1 MTDDLQLLR
10 DFRRDVPAPDEET
23 ARRIYRL
30 ATAAHPRRRGR
41 FRLGWRR
48 RPRLLVAVVAAAL
61 AIAGGASALA
71 VHYLGPSSP
80 GFTAGFSAYD
90 RLPPAAWPSS
100 LPRVGLDRAAGYM
113 GVSTTDFQQ
122 GLRLLRSGLTL
133 GPGRSQGEG
142 KLYAYIGDDYTAACM
157 FLTGQGGGCV
167 NAANAPRV
175 HGLMSHLFPG
185 YPGQTPAAVAI
196 VADNVK
202 SVDLVINR
210 KSTNVPI
217 INNSIYADL
226 NGLQADDP
234 IELHAT
240 YEDGS
245 TWVYPLF
252 NPKGERRRPEQLIP
266 HAG

>member
-1 MTDDLQLLR
+1 MTHDDLQLLR

-30 ATAAHPRRRGR
+30 ATAAHPLRRGL

-48 RPRLLVAVVAAAL
+48 RPRLLVAVVAATL
-61 AIAGGASALA
+61 AVAGGASALA
-71 VHYLGPSSP
+71 VHYLGPSP
-80 GFTAGFSAYD
+80 GFTAGFSSYD
-90 RLPPAAWPSS
+90 RLPPAAWPRS
-100 LPRVGLDRAAGYM
+100 LPRVGLEHAAGYL
-113 GVSTTDFQQ
+113 GVSTTEFEQ
-122 GLRLLRSGLTL
+122 GLRLLRTGLTL

-142 KLYAYIGDDYTAACM
+142 ELYAYIGDDHTTACM

-175 HGLMSHLFPG
+175 QGLMSHVLPG

-202 SVDLVINR
+202 SVDLVINGE
-210 KSTNVPI
+210 STSVPI
-217 INNSIYADL
+217 VNNSIYADL
-226 NGLQADDP
+226 NSLQAGDT

-252 NPKGERRRPEQLIP
+252 NSKGETRRAEQLMP
-266 HAG
+266 HAR